1 MKIHANRPHSNTI
14 VHFHYQPH
22 RWMLHLRVLTLYS
35 RVKHPFCLIWL
46 SVNTNTP
53 CTAFWCILSINEGL
67 VQHVHLQVVV
77 APSQMWAFSAHPLA
91 LEVSV
96 KTSECVCVRKR
107 LWECVC
113 NQELSLIPS
122 GMRFQECLSKA
133 SRKVFKKS
141 KPFSFFYVNSSKRY
155 ILINIL
161 DWPEFIYLN
170 LLG

>member
-1 MKIHANRPHSNTI
+1 MKIHANNRPHSYTI

-35 RVKHPFCLIWL
+35 GVKHPFCLIWL

-67 VQHVHLQVVV
+67 VQRVHLFVV
-77 APSQMWAFSAHPLA
+77 PSQMWAFSARPLA
-91 LEVSV
+91 PRSFCEDF
-96 KTSECVCVRKR
+96 CVCVRKR

-133 SRKVFKKS
+133 SRKVLKNLS
-141 KPFSFFYVNSSKRY
+141 LSAFFYVNLSKRY

-161 DWPEFIYLN
+161 DWPEFIYLD